1 MAKKTARKTTA
12 RKPSARKPSARRVM
26 RDLLRDGGVRDVD
39 TIVDGLAPFLR
50 KAEVRRSKGRV
61 HFSLPDHCPSR
72 GKRSYQ
78 RPPGGWALG

>member
-1 MAKKTARKTTA
+1 MAKKTARKTA
-12 RKPSARKPSARRVM
+12 ARKPSARRVM

-61 HFSLPDHCPSR
+61 HFSLPDHCPSSR
-72 GKRSYQ
+72 GKRIYR